1 MNIRRRATKEERMD
15 PNQALQ
21 VLVNA
26 MQQQLQVAAAVQSIA
41 GALQELA
48 NLKSMLTPPAA
59 PPVPPES
66 K

>member
-1 MNIRRRATKEERMD
+1 MD